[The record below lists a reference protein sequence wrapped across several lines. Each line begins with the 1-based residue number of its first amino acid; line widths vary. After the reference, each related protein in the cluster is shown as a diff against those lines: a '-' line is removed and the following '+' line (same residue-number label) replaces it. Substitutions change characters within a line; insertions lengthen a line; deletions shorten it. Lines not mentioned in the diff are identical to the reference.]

1 MILSGQDTPF
11 KKNYC
16 TYLYI
21 VCVLLPASC
30 ATVPV
35 RYQPGK
41 PFVYKSAVNVI
52 SDSLDE
58 EKKLE
63 LKSALY
69 RQLDD
74 SMKSA
79 ATTAFFNLNKGF
91 HIIYNRM
98 DRPPF
103 FDSME
108 LSKSKKYL
116 TSLMKSEGFYNDSIN
131 YFFKIDTFKKTAQL
145 RTDISFNVFPGKL
158 TKLDS
163 IAYNLDSNSYKTKYN
178 ELQRLAVAD
187 TKNSFLKRGKAFSRV
202 AVANELDRLVNI
214 YRNNG
219 YFKITRDELIAVWD
233 TMDVSLL
240 RPTLDPF
247 EQFEIIRKM
256 QERRNNPTANIEIKI
271 RSAADTAKVK
281 RYYIGNVT
289 VYPDFTADTLGT
301 NPPAYVYDK
310 ENATRYKVL
319 SKSDFFKI
327 KFLPE
332 NIFLRQG
339 QVYSQYNYLRTINRF
354 NTLGAWRL
362 VNIEP
367 LPVRGDTVD
376 FNIKLTPADKY
387 SFNANIEGSYNQGGS
402 SFLAG
407 NLFGIGLNAGVLNR
421 NSNRSANRANT
432 NIRYGVE
439 LNLKDNF
446 IQTQQVSIGRTIIYP
461 RLRPKMK
468 WLPERLRENGR
479 SSLSVN
485 GAYTDRR
492 TFYQLTTFN
501 ASWGYDFQWNKK
513 TNANIIKQL
522 GIRMPNIE
530 YVFFNPTQAF
540 RDSLEKRPSLK
551 NIFTNGLVSSFL
563 SNYSVTHYKNKTTN
577 SLSAGLEFSGLLAG
591 LIPGSFI
598 KKELFRFIKLDAEYK
613 KNIKINKTTSFAM
626 RLFGGIGIPMPVGL
640 PTKDSSIPFIKA
652 YFAGGPNSM
661 RAWQVRRLGPGNFVG
676 NLKDDD
682 RFGDVRFEAN
692 AEYRVLL
699 KTISGVRLETA
710 FFTDIG
716 NIWTLKNIPALPGG
730 QFKDNWNFIAVDMG
744 MGFRLDFGY
753 FLIRLDGSLNILD
766 PSPDIKFADKQNKFL
781 QYTIRE
787 GSRLQLGINYPF

>member
-11 KKNYC
+11 TKSFC

-21 VCVLLPASC
+21 VCAALLVSC

-35 RYQPGK
+35 KYQPGK
-41 PFVYKSAVNVI
+41 PFVYKSAVKVI
-52 SDSLDE
+52 SDSLSE

-63 LKSALY
+63 LKSSLY

-79 ATTAFFNLNKGF
+79 ATTAFFNFNKAF
-91 HIIYNRM
+91 RIIYYRM
-98 DRPPF
+98 DRPPV
-103 FDSME
+103 FDSTE

-116 TSLMKSEGFYNDSIN
+116 TSLLKSEGFYNDSIS
-131 YFFKIDTFKKTAQL
+131 YVYKIDTFKKTTQL
-145 RTDISFNVFPGKL
+145 RTDITFNVFPGKL

-163 IAYNLDSNSYKTKYN
+163 ISYNLDSNSYKTKYN
-178 ELQRLAVAD
+178 ELQRLALAD
-187 TKNSFLKRGKAFSRV
+187 VKNSFLKKGEAFSRSILV
-202 AVANELDRLVNI
+202 SELDRLVNI

-219 YFKITRDELIAVWD
+219 YLKITRDELIAVWD

-281 RYYIGNVT
+281 KYYIGNVS
-289 VYPDFTADTLGT
+289 VYPDFTIDTTGT
-301 NPPAYVYDK
+301 KLPEYVYDK
-310 ENATRYKVL
+310 ENGTAYKVL
-319 SKSDFFKI
+319 AKGEFFKL
-327 KFLPE
+327 KFLSE
-332 NIFLRQG
+332 NIFLRKG
-339 QVYSQYNYLRTINRF
+339 EVYSQYNYLRTINRF

-367 LPVRGDTVD
+367 LRVRGDTVD
-376 FNIKLTPADKY
+376 FDIKLTPADKY
-387 SFNANIEGSYNQGGS
+387 SFNANIEGSYNQGG
-402 SFLAG
+402 FLAG
-407 NLFGIGLNAGVLNR
+407 NLFGIGLNVGVLNR

-446 IQTQQVSIGRTIIYP
+446 IQTQQVSIGRNIIYP

-479 SSLSVN
+479 SSLSLN

-492 TFYQLTTFN
+492 IYYQLTTFN

-513 TNANIIKQL
+513 TNTNIIKQL

-530 YVFFNPTQAF
+530 YSFFKPTPSFQLF
-540 RDSLEKRPSLK
+540 LDTTPSLK
-551 NIFTNGLVSSFL
+551 NIFTNGLVSSVL
-563 SNYSVTHYKNKTTN
+563 SNYSITHYKNKTTN

-598 KKELFRFIKLDAEYK
+598 KRELFRFVKVDAEYK

-626 RLFGGIGIPMPVGL
+626 RLFGGIGIPMKVGL
-640 PTKDSSIPFIKA
+640 STKDSSLPFTKA

-661 RAWQVRRLGPGNFVG
+661 RAWQVRRLGPGRYVG
-676 NLKDDD
+676 NLKDND

-692 AEYRVLL
+692 AEYRAVV
-699 KTISGVRLETA
+699 KNISGVRLELA
-710 FFTDIG
+710 LFTDIG
-716 NIWTLKNIPALPGG
+716 NIWTLKDIPALPGG
-730 QFKDNWNFIAVDMG
+730 QFEKNWNFIAVDIG

-753 FLIRLDGSLNILD
+753 FLIRLDGSLNMLD
-766 PSPDIKFADKQNKFL
+766 PSPDIKFADKQNKFRA
-781 QYTIRE
+781 YTVKE
-787 GSRLQLGINYPF
+787 GGRLQLGINYPF

>member
-11 KKNYC
+11 KKNCC
-16 TYLYI
+16 TYLHI
-21 VCVLLPASC
+21 VCVLLLASC

-35 RYQPGK
+35 RYQPDK
-41 PFVYKSAVNVI
+41 PFVYKSAVKVI
-52 SDSLDE
+52 SDSLAE
-58 EKKLE
+58 ERKLE

-79 ATTAFFNLNKGF
+79 TTTAFFNFNKAF
-91 HIIYNRM
+91 RVIYNRM
-98 DRPPF
+98 DRPPV
-103 FDSME
+103 FDSLE
-108 LSKSKKYL
+108 LGKSKKYL
-116 TSLMKSEGFYNDSIN
+116 TSLMKAEGFYNDSIS
-131 YFFKIDTFKKTAQL
+131 YSFTIDTFKKTSQL
-145 RTDISFNVFPGKL
+145 RTDITFNVFPGKL

-163 IAYNLDSNSYKTKYN
+163 ISYNLDSNSYKSKYN
-178 ELQRLAVAD
+178 ELQRLAAAD
-187 TKNSFLKRGKAFSRV
+187 GKNSFLKKGEAFSR
-202 AVANELDRLVNI
+202 ATVANELDRLVNI

-219 YFKITRDELIAVWD
+219 YFRITRDELIAIWD

-240 RPTLDPF
+240 QPTLDPF

-281 RYYIGNVT
+281 KYYIGNVT
-289 VYPDFTADTLGT
+289 VYPDFTVDTAGT
-301 NPPAYVYDK
+301 KEPEYIYDN
-310 ENATRYKVL
+310 ENGTAYKVL
-319 SKSDFFKI
+319 SKGDFFKLR
-327 KFLPE
+327 FLPE
-332 NIFLRQG
+332 NIFLRKG

-387 SFNANIEGSYNQGGS
+387 SFNANIEGSYNQGG
-402 SFLAG
+402 FLAG
-407 NLFGIGLNAGVLNR
+407 NLFGIGINAGVLNR

-446 IQTQQVSIGRTIIYP
+446 IQTQQVSLGRNIIYP

-479 SSLSVN
+479 SSLSLN
-485 GAYTDRR
+485 GTYTDRR

-513 TNANIIKQL
+513 TNTNIIKQL

-530 YVFFNPTQAF
+530 YVFFNPTQSF
-540 RDSLEKRPSLK
+540 QEFLDTTPSLK

-563 SNYSVTHYKNKTTN
+563 SNYSITHYKNKTTN

-591 LIPGSFI
+591 LIPNSFI
-598 KKELFRFIKLDAEYK
+598 EKELFRFIKLEAELK
-613 KNIKINKTTSFAM
+613 KNIKLSKNTSFAM
-626 RLFGGIGIPMPVGL
+626 RLFAGFGIPMKVGL
-640 PTKDSSIPFIKA
+640 STKDSSLPFIKA
-652 YFAGGPNSM
+652 YSAGGPNSM
-661 RAWQVRRLGPGNFVG
+661 RAWQVRRLGPGKYLG
-676 NLKDDD
+676 KLKDND

-692 AEYRVLL
+692 AEYRALL
-699 KTISGVRLETA
+699 KNISGVRLEFA
-710 FFTDIG
+710 LFTDIG
-716 NIWTLKNIPALPGG
+716 NIWTLNEIPALPGG
-730 QFKDNWNFIAVDMG
+730 QFKNNWNFIAMDMG
-744 MGFRLDFGY
+744 IGFRLDFGY
-753 FLIRLDGSLNILD
+753 FLIRLDGSLNMLD
-766 PSPDIKFADKQNKFL
+766 PSPDSIKFKDKQNKFRA
-781 QYTIRE
+781 YTVKD
-787 GSRLQLGINYPF
+787 GGRLQLGINYPF

>member
-1 MILSGQDTPF
+1 MTISGQDTPF
-11 KKNYC
+11 KKNCC

-21 VCVLLPASC
+21 VCVLLLASC

-41 PFVYKSAVNVI
+41 PFVYKSAVKVI

-58 EKKLE
+58 EKKQE
-63 LKSALY
+63 LRSALY

-79 ATTAFFNLNKGF
+79 TTTAFFNFNKAF
-91 HIIYNRM
+91 RIIYNRM
-98 DRPPF
+98 DRPPV
-103 FDSME
+103 FDSAE
-108 LSKSKKYL
+108 LTKSKKYL
-116 TSLMKSEGFYNDSIN
+116 TSLMKAEGFYNDSIN
-131 YFFKIDTFKKTAQL
+131 YSFKIDTFKKTSQL
-145 RTDISFNVFPGKL
+145 RTDITFNVFPGKL

-163 IAYNLDSNSYKTKYN
+163 VSYNLDSGSYKTKYN
-178 ELQRLAVAD
+178 ELQRLAMAEA
-187 TKNSFLKRGKAFSRV
+187 KNSFLKKGEAFSRA

-256 QERRNNPTANIEIKI
+256 QERRNNPTANVEIKI

-281 RYYIGNVT
+281 KYYIGNVT
-289 VYPDFTADTLGT
+289 VYPDFNPVDTT
-301 NPPAYVYDK
+301 VTKEPSYIFDK
-310 ENATRYKVL
+310 ENGTSYEIL
-319 SKSDFFKI
+319 SNREFFKT

-332 NIFLRQG
+332 NIFLRKG
-339 QVYSQYNYLRTINRF
+339 QVYSQYNYLKTINRF
-354 NTLGAWRL
+354 NTLGTWRL

-367 LPVRGDTVD
+367 QPVRGDTVD
-376 FNIKLTPADKY
+376 FTIKLSPADKY
-387 SFNANIEGSYNQGGS
+387 SFNANVEGSYNQGGFIAS
-402 SFLAG
+402 
-407 NLFGIGLNAGVLNR
+407 NLFGIGLNIGVLNR
-421 NSNRSANRANT
+421 NSNHSANRAST

-446 IQTQQVSIGRTIIYP
+446 IQTQQVSVGRNIIYP

-479 SSLSVN
+479 SSLSLN

-513 TNANIIKQL
+513 TNTNIIKQL

-540 RDSLEKRPSLK
+540 KDSLAKRPSLK
-551 NIFTNGLVSSFL
+551 NIFTNGLVSSVL
-563 SNYSVTHYKNKTTN
+563 SNYSITHYKNKTTN

-591 LIPGSFI
+591 LLPGSFI

-613 KNIKINKTTSFAM
+613 KNIKISKNTSFAM
-626 RLFGGIGIPMPVGL
+626 RLFAGLGIPMPVGL
-640 PTKDSSIPFIKA
+640 TTKDSSIPFTKA

-661 RAWQVRRLGPGNFVG
+661 RAWQVRRLGPGKYLG
-676 NLKDDD
+676 NLKDND

-692 AEYRVLL
+692 AEYRALL
-699 KTISGVRLETA
+699 KNISGVRLEIGL
-710 FFTDIG
+710 FTDIG
-716 NIWTLKNIPALPGG
+716 NIWTLKDIPDLPGG
-730 QFKDNWNFIAVDMG
+730 QFAKNWNFIAVDAG

-753 FLIRLDGSLNILD
+753 FLIRLDGSLNLLD
-766 PSPDIKFADKQNKFL
+766 PSPDLQFKDKQNKFGE
-781 QYTIRE
+781 YSVKD
-787 GSRLQLGINYPF
+787 GGRLQLGINYPF